1 MKYHNNCFGKPWGG
15 LKLYEINN
23 DIKQTLSHKKKC
35 NDSKTK
41 RNVAYK
47 NAFSIIKIRSLRLNN
62 KVISMRI
69 LNARIEGFRNIENDS
84 LKFGTGI
91 TSLVSVNSYGKSN
104 LMNAIQFAVDF
115 IKEDP
120 DMKHRMMSAVY
131 GMPLNKKLDSKN
143 YIADLT
149 FQMKINERTYV
160 TNYGFSFV
168 WIKNN
173 GKGVSGCKIVKE
185 WLTARI
191 DEKYQKP
198 NKLIWRDEKKSLYKS
213 SESGRCSNVIKVE
226 ENELIINKLLAYEDL
241 FYRPIIENL
250 NNVKIYVERDFDAA
264 PLYVKTPIIPKGS
277 DTFDFSSINDV
288 PRIVYKLK
296 TGYPDQY
303 EILMD
308 TFMQLFPNIFSID
321 VKEVDLGE
329 LHGMELPV
337 NAPYII
343 SNKVYSMFVQ
353 DKNLNQPLNF
363 ESLSDGAKRVF
374 LMLTYTILA
383 KINGYH
389 LIAFEEPENSIH
401 PSLLQSYLSVLSQ
414 LAGDCRIIVASH
426 SPYIV
431 QYVSTKDIYIGK
443 PNTDGIADFAKVDEK
458 KVNTLLSDAANNSD
472 SVGNYIFDLLSGG
485 EDDTEILLSYLE
497 N

>member
-1 MKYHNNCFGKPWGG
+1 
-15 LKLYEINN
+15 
-23 DIKQTLSHKKKC
+23 
-35 NDSKTK
+35 
-41 RNVAYK
+41 
-47 NAFSIIKIRSLRLNN
+47 
-62 KVISMRI
+62 MRI

-84 LKFGTGI
+84 VAFGSGI

-104 LMNAIQFAVDF
+104 LMNAIKFAVDF
-115 IKEDP
+115 INRNP
-120 DMKHRMMSAVY
+120 DQKRRMMSSVY

-143 YIADLT
+143 YVADLT
-149 FQMKINERTYV
+149 FLMMINEKPYIV
-160 TNYGFSFV
+160 NYGFAFA
-168 WIKNN
+168 WIRNN
-173 GKGVSGCKIVKE
+173 GKNTSGCKIVKE
-185 WLTARI
+185 WLTTRL

-198 NKLIWRDEKKSLYKS
+198 NKLIQRDEDGAFYKS
-213 SESGRCSNVIKVE
+213 SESGRCSNVIKVDD
-226 ENELIINKLLAYEDL
+226 NELIINKLLAHEDL

-250 NNVKIYVERDFDAA
+250 NNIKIYVERDFDAA
-264 PLYVKTPIIPKGS
+264 PLYIKTPLILKDS
-277 DTFDFSSINDV
+277 DELDFDSITDV
-288 PRIVYKLK
+288 PRIVYRLK
-296 TGYPDQY
+296 EGYLDHY
-303 EILMD
+303 EILIN
-308 TFMQLFPNIFSID
+308 TFMQLFPNILSID

-329 LHGMELPV
+329 LHGLELPV

-401 PSLLQSYLSVLSQ
+401 PSLLQSYLSVIAQ

-443 PNTDGIADFAKVDEK
+443 PNTDGIADFAKIDDK
-458 KVNTLLSDAANNSD
+458 KVNALLADASDNSD

-485 EDDTEILLSYLE
+485 DDDTEILLSYLE

>member
-1 MKYHNNCFGKPWGG
+1 M
-15 LKLYEINN
+15 
-23 DIKQTLSHKKKC
+23 
-35 NDSKTK
+35 
-41 RNVAYK
+41 
-47 NAFSIIKIRSLRLNN
+47 
-62 KVISMRI
+62 MRI

-84 LKFGTGI
+84 VAFSAGI

-115 IKEDP
+115 INEDP
-120 DMKHRMMSAVY
+120 EVKRRMMSRVY

-143 YIADLT
+143 YVADLT
-149 FQMKINERTYV
+149 FQMLMDERVYV
-160 TNYGFSFV
+160 VNYGFSFA

-173 GKGVSGCKIVKE
+173 GQNTSGCKIVKE
-185 WLTARI
+185 WLTTRA

-198 NKLIWRDEKKSLYKS
+198 VKLIQRDEEKSFYKS
-213 SESGRCSNVIKVE
+213 SESGRCSTVIKVE
-226 ENELIINKLLAYEDL
+226 ETELILNKLLAYDDL
-241 FYRPIIENL
+241 FYRPVVENL
-250 NNVKIYVERDFDAA
+250 NNIKIYVERDFDAA
-264 PLYVKTPIIPKGS
+264 PLYIKTPLIPKDS
-277 DTFDFSSINDV
+277 DGFDFSSINDV

-296 TGYPDQY
+296 AGYPDQY
-303 EILMD
+303 EILMN

-321 VKEVDLGE
+321 AKEVDLGE
-329 LHGMELPV
+329 LHGLELPV

-383 KINGYH
+383 RINGYH

-443 PNTDGIADFAKVDEK
+443 PNTDGIADFAKIDDK
-458 KVNTLLSDAANNSD
+458 KVNALLADASDNGD

-497 N
+497 S

>member
-1 MKYHNNCFGKPWGG
+1 M
-15 LKLYEINN
+15 
-23 DIKQTLSHKKKC
+23 
-35 NDSKTK
+35 
-41 RNVAYK
+41 
-47 NAFSIIKIRSLRLNN
+47 
-62 KVISMRI
+62 MRI

-84 LKFGTGI
+84 VAFGAGI

-115 IKEDP
+115 INEDP
-120 DMKHRMMSAVY
+120 EVKRRMMSRVY

-143 YIADLT
+143 YVADLT
-149 FQMKINERTYV
+149 FQMLMDERVYV
-160 TNYGFSFV
+160 VNYGFSFA

-173 GKGVSGCKIVKE
+173 GQNTSGCKIVKE
-185 WLTARI
+185 WLTTRA

-198 NKLIWRDEKKSLYKS
+198 VKLIQRDEEKSFYKS
-213 SESGRCSNVIKVE
+213 SESGRCSTVIKVE
-226 ENELIINKLLAYEDL
+226 ENELILNKLLAYEDL
-241 FYRPIIENL
+241 FYRTVVENL
-250 NNVKIYVERDFDAA
+250 NNIKIYVERDFDAA
-264 PLYVKTPIIPKGS
+264 PLYIKTPLIPKDS
-277 DTFDFSSINDV
+277 DGFDFSSINDV

-296 TGYPDQY
+296 AGYPDQY
-303 EILMD
+303 EILMN

-329 LHGMELPV
+329 LHGLELPV

-383 KINGYH
+383 RINGYH

-443 PNTDGIADFAKVDEK
+443 PNADGIADFAKIDDK
-458 KVNTLLSDAANNSD
+458 KVNALLADASDNGD

-497 N
+497 S

>member
-1 MKYHNNCFGKPWGG
+1 
-15 LKLYEINN
+15 
-23 DIKQTLSHKKKC
+23 
-35 NDSKTK
+35 
-41 RNVAYK
+41 
-47 NAFSIIKIRSLRLNN
+47 
-62 KVISMRI
+62 MRI

-84 LKFGTGI
+84 VAFGSGI

-115 IKEDP
+115 INEDP
-120 DMKHRMMSAVY
+120 EMKRRMMSAVY

-143 YIADLT
+143 YVADLT
-149 FQMKINERTYV
+149 FQMLMDERVYV
-160 TNYGFSFV
+160 VNYGFAFA

-173 GKGVSGCKIVKE
+173 GQNTSGCKIVKE
-185 WLTARI
+185 WLTARA

-198 NKLIWRDEKKSLYKS
+198 VKLIQRDEEKSFYKS

-226 ENELIINKLLAYEDL
+226 ENELILNKLLANEDL
-241 FYRPIIENL
+241 FYRPVIENL
-250 NNVKIYVERDFDAA
+250 NNIKIYVERDFDAA
-264 PLYVKTPIIPKGS
+264 PLYIKTPLIPKDS
-277 DTFDFSSINDV
+277 DGFDFSSINDV

-296 TGYPDQY
+296 AGYPDQY
-303 EILMD
+303 EILMN

-329 LHGMELPV
+329 LHGLELPV

-383 KINGYH
+383 RINGYH

-443 PNTDGIADFAKVDEK
+443 PNTDGIADFAKIDDK
-458 KVNTLLSDAANNSD
+458 KVNALLADASDNGD

-497 N
+497 S